1 MMTPSIERRTM
12 QRQPDV
18 NDITVLP
25 LLGILATANVTLD
38 SLVGGLQDHFPEIL
52 DCPEHN
58 ADAPETHHNARIA
71 IELAR
76 TLQAIVTRICAH
88 ELETVDPTNGYF

>member
-1 MMTPSIERRTM
+1 MMTPSNERRNM

-52 DCPEHN
+52 DFPEHN
-58 ADAPETHHNARIA
+58 TDAHETHHNARVA

-88 ELETVDPTNGYF
+88 ELELVDPTDGYF

>member
-1 MMTPSIERRTM
+1 MTTRTM

-25 LLGILATANVTLD
+25 LLGILATADVTLD
-38 SLVGGLQDHFPEIL
+38 LLVGGLQDHFPEIL

-58 ADAPETHHNARIA
+58 TDAHETHHNARVA

-88 ELETVDPTNGYF
+88 ELEIVDPSVDGYF